1 MILDKTS
8 NLIYNYYYQRGPGL
22 LKLRTVD
29 AQRIFSAP
37 QDWCEAQV
45 IAQGGTQRPYDS
57 GNANALAYKDKPY
70 ITYYS
75 GDSINCKV
83 VVAVSKYVNKAFE

>member
-1 MILDKTS
+1 M
-8 NLIYNYYYQRGPGL
+8 
-22 LKLRTVD
+22 
-29 AQRIFSAP
+29 
-37 QDWCEAQV
+37 

-57 GNANALAYKDKPY
+57 GNANAVAYKDKHY

-83 VVAVSKYVNKAFE
+83 VVAVSKYINK

>member
-1 MILDKTS
+1 MQPLSFFFDDTIPLRLS
-8 NLIYNYYYQRGPGL
+8 EQHPQFL
-22 LKLRTVD
+22 LLSGGTAALKHVVPL
-29 AQRIFSAP
+29 
-37 QDWCEAQV
+37 CGEAQV

-57 GNANALAYKDKPY
+57 GNANAVAYKDKHY

-83 VVAVSKYVNKAFE
+83 VVAVSKYINK